1 MAPEE
6 HQPRAWTMNEW
17 YVQNSLWRTSPAAPG
32 SASIEPSEAEAY
44 SGHHWVVTYVVGE
57 EPLRP
62 GSHLAIEVP
71 SGWTPHLGRPLHSG
85 RQVLVP
91 AGDVNPGYAAW
102 TRVEAGPGT
111 RFELRVSDCTRFQ
124 VIDAVLT
131 EGEVPPG
138 HQVRIYIGTEDGSRL
153 RSPWFAQESPLAMGV
168 DLGGDGIYLPVVPPP
183 SVTVTG
189 AQADRLRVFAPAT
202 AQPGEEVAVRLQ
214 AVDQYNANLA
224 RGYQGRVEL
233 EASGPLAGLPKAVNL
248 TREDGSQA
256 LISAKASGAG
266 VALIRAFDRTWPLAG
281 ISSPVGVG
289 FCDPDE
295 RIVFG
300 DLHGQMYVSIGTGTL
315 DEYYIW
321 AREVQGLDF
330 CAPANHYGGR
340 MDFDNVPDW
349 DTERH
354 EAHDALWPEDVAK
367 SNRYYSPGEF
377 ITLVSFECAL
387 GRYGHKNVYYRG
399 DSGIYIY
406 GQAGLT
412 PDEVWRQLEEEGYRA
427 ITIPHHPKFC
437 GVTDWSYRN
446 DKFQRLVE
454 ICSAWGISEASGPH
468 SVRAALAMGHRLGF
482 VGGTDTHFGQP
493 GRPPH
498 FFGEGGGLAGVYVTA
513 LTREALWDALYERRC
528 YATTG
533 ARILLRVDVN
543 GAPMGSEIEADE
555 VRVAAHV
562 VGTVPDYEVDII
574 RNGSVV
580 HSESA
585 RGYEHRLEWDDRDP
599 TGGREGNAEPVSY
612 YYVRVRQPDRQ
623 MAWSSPVW
631 VR

>member
-1 MAPEE
+1 M
-6 HQPRAWTMNEW
+6 
-17 YVQNSLWRTSPAAPG
+17 
-32 SASIEPSEAEAY
+32 
-44 SGHHWVVTYVVGE
+44 
-57 EPLRP
+57 
-62 GSHLAIEVP
+62 
-71 SGWTPHLGRPLHSG
+71 
-85 RQVLVP
+85 
-91 AGDVNPGYAAW
+91 
-102 TRVEAGPGT
+102 
-111 RFELRVSDCTRFQ
+111 
-124 VIDAVLT
+124 
-131 EGEVPPG
+131 
-138 HQVRIYIGTEDGSRL
+138 
-153 RSPWFAQESPLAMGV
+153 
-168 DLGGDGIYLPVVPPP
+168 
-183 SVTVTG
+183 
-189 AQADRLRVFAPAT
+189 
-202 AQPGEEVAVRLQ
+202 
-214 AVDQYNANLA
+214 
-224 RGYQGRVEL
+224 EL

-266 VALIRAFDRTWPLAG
+266 VALIRAFDRAWPLAG
-281 ISSPVGVG
+281 ISNPVGVG

-315 DEYYIW
+315 DEYYTW

-412 PDEVWRQLEEEGYRA
+412 PDEMWRQLEEEGYRA

-498 FFGEGGGLAGVYVTA
+498 FFGEGAGWRVYVTA
-513 LTREALWDALYERRC
+513 LTREALWMPLRAALCHYRGPSFCGWMSTGHHGSGLRPMRC
-528 YATTG
+528 G
-533 ARILLRVDVN
+533 WR
-543 GAPMGSEIEADE
+543 
-555 VRVAAHV
+555 HV
-562 VGTVPDYEVDII
+562 VGRCRLRGDII

-580 HSESA
+580 HS
-585 RGYEHRLEWDDRDP
+585 RVPGYEHRLSGTTATRPAGE
-599 TGGREGNAEPVSY
+599 RETPS
-612 YYVRVRQPDRQ
+612 R
-623 MAWSSPVW
+623 
-631 VR
+631 